1 MTRAV
6 LLSLALLSM
15 SGSSDAGSVAQ
26 TESRVLVTRVDGAIT
41 PVIADHLRSALDRAE
56 SAGYAALVVRLD
68 TPGGLDTSMRKIIQ
82 RFLASP
88 VPVVVH
94 VSPKGAR
101 AASAG
106 ALITFASHVAAM
118 SPGTAIG
125 ASTPV
130 DLEGG
135 DVERKVVN
143 DAAAFAESVA
153 RVRGR
158 NVEFAV
164 DTVREGRSA
173 PADEALSLGAVDVVA
188 GSMADLLSQ
197 IDGMRVD
204 VEGRAVTLDTAGA
217 TVDSFDMGFLRRV
230 QQRLADP
237 NLAFLFL
244 SIGTL
249 GIIYELASPGI
260 GIGGVV
266 GAVLI
271 LLALFGVSV
280 LPVNTVGV
288 VLLLLAAALF
298 VAELFAPGVGIAAAG
313 GAVLLVLSGVFL
325 FDDAPGLEVSLAV
338 IGPIAAVTGAAVVLA
353 GRLVLSSRGAPSTT
367 TGSGRLVGREA
378 TVRRAEGRT
387 GQVFMEGAW
396 WRVRSTDQ
404 ELEAGAVVR
413 VVDIEGLEL
422 IVEPAGTALQGPT
435 QTGGH
440 HE

>member
-1 MTRAV
+1 
-6 LLSLALLSM
+6 M

>member
-15 SGSSDAGSVAQ
+15 FGSSDAASVAQ

-188 GSMADLLSQ
+188 GSIADLLSQ

-217 TVDSFDMGFLRRV
+217 AVDSFDMGFLRRV

-266 GAVLI
+266 GVVLI

-387 GQVFMEGAW
+387 GQVLMEGAW

>member
-15 SGSSDAGSVAQ
+15 FGSSDAGSVAQ

-217 TVDSFDMGFLRRV
+217 AVDSFDMGFLRRV

-353 GRLVLSSRGAPSTT
+353 GRLVLSSRDAPSTT

-387 GQVFMEGAW
+387 GQVLMEGAW

-404 ELEAGAVVR
+404 ELAAGAVVR

-435 QTGGH
+435 QTGEH